1 MLRVLHEHMIHILC
15 IHTFTTRKQGDSDGR
30 NRQKFV
36 GIDRFRRISD
46 EPVRRYRFVGK
57 KKFVGISSELPT
69 TFWRIPRNVILTNFR
84 RYYDADT
91 RDQSSSEKLRTDGER
106 SSDTSDVEC
115 SSVYSDALWAS
126 EITDKHCSSEYTDE
140 PRSSDITD
148 GQRSSE
154 YTDEPRSSV
163 YSDGNEFVGKFRRI
177 YVRRYIPTTV
187 VRR

>member
-1 MLRVLHEHMIHILC
+1 MWRENETSHIGGNKRKWAVYIWSL
-15 IHTFTTRKQGDSDGR
+15 TTRKQGDSDGG
-30 NRQKFV
+30 NRRKFV

-106 SSDTSDVEC
+106 SSDNSDVEC
-115 SSVYSDALWAS
+115 SSVYSDELWAS
-126 EITDKHCSSEYTDE
+126 EF
-140 PRSSDITD
+140 TD

-163 YSDGNEFVGKFRRI
+163 YSDGNG
-177 YVRRYIPTTV
+177 VRR
-187 VRR
+187 